1 MKSLCEIINV
11 NIFYGEKTNGKH
23 CYLSLSNFTDSVH
36 VKQHVSSET
45 YTICSNG
52 ATIYTDVR
60 LKGVEKQYEK
70 TAWHRY

>member
-23 CYLSLSNFTDSVH
+23 CYRFCPITGSAH